1 MAGAIS
7 LRPALVKLLVGQ
19 PSVLLHEGRYCGC
32 TIVLDTTRRLAIPNT
47 LTGCV
52 ERVPF

>member
-7 LRPALVKLLVGQ
+7 LGLAIVKLLVGQ
-19 PSVLLHEGRYCGC
+19 PNVLLHEGRCFGRI
-32 TIVLDTTRRLAIPNT
+32 IVLDTTRRPVIPNT

-52 ERVPF
+52 ERFPS